1 MKTIKLKNTLTGTI
15 VEFKPYLVGE
25 TPPSFNKYTD
35 LYFNK
40 AGITYIEKKES
51 FYDFL

>member
-1 MKTIKLKNTLTGTI
+1 MKNIKLKNMKTNKV
-15 VEFKPYLVGE
+15 VEFKPYLISDI
-25 TPPSFNKYTD
+25 PPSFNKYTD